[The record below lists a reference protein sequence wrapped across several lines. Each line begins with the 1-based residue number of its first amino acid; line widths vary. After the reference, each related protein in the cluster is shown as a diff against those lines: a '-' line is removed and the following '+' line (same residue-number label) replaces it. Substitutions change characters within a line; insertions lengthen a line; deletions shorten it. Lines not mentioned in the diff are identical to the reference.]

1 VRIASQRELHP
12 DAALAPANL
21 RVRASRGQALLV
33 LIVMMSIATV
43 LLVYGSTTEVSRIVR
58 ADARTRLVLEE
69 AREALI
75 GRALADANRPGSL
88 PCPDNDDDGSA
99 DLFTGS
105 ACPSYL
111 GRLPW
116 RTLGIGDLRD
126 AAGERLWYALSP
138 GFRDHPFAPAL
149 NSDTR
154 GTLEVYS
161 NNKMRLVTSQG
172 VAVVFAPG
180 TALPGQ
186 RRDASLTF
194 CASTAKNVQR
204 AWCAANYLDTAAKV
218 NNAAAAGPY
227 IAAAAGEFNNDRL
240 AIIVTAD
247 LMPLVERRVVLETRN
262 ALLAYRSASAC
273 ACYPWADSGNDG
285 TSDVG
290 AHQGRIPTMGA
301 LPQPWASGV
310 LPSYLAANGWSRLIY
325 YAVARDALE
334 DAGKSCATCTEASLT
349 LDGQAGYD
357 VMLISPGYAAGSA
370 LRTSWGDYI
379 DDAENRNGDHRFVT
393 PVSSNPDRDRAYP
406 IAGRATGC
414 AVNARVLIDNVPC
427 RGSANSVRAVCQST
441 SAALASCKCA
451 SAAQTMVKAPCA
463 DTLISQQCDLA
474 ILQLRECTL

>member
-1 VRIASQRELHP
+1 MST
-12 DAALAPANL
+12 
-21 RVRASRGQALLV
+21 SRGQALLV
-33 LIVMMSIATV
+33 LIMMMSIATV

-58 ADARTRLVLEE
+58 AEARTRVVLEE

-138 GFRDHPFAPAL
+138 GFRDHPLAPAL

-161 NNKMRLVTSQG
+161 NSKLRVVTPQA
-172 VAVVFAPG
+172 VAVVFSPG

-186 RRDASLTF
+186 RRDASITF
-194 CASTAKNVQR
+194 CASTAKNVR
-204 AWCAANYLDTAAKV
+204 RSWCATNYLDAAAEV

-227 IAAAAGEFNNDRL
+227 ISAAAGEFMNDRL
-240 AIIVTAD
+240 SIVVAAD
-247 LMPLVERRVVLETRN
+247 LMPLVERRVALETRN

-273 ACYPWADSGNDG
+273 ACYPGPDSGNDG
-285 TSDVG
+285 VSDIG
-290 AHQGRIPTMGA
+290 ADQGRLPALGA
-301 LPQPWASGV
+301 LPQPWPSGV
-310 LPSYLAANGWSRLIY
+310 LPAYLAANGWARVMH

-334 DAGKSCATCTEASLT
+334 DRGRRCAACTEPSLA
-349 LDGQAGYD
+349 LDAQPGYD
-357 VMLISPGYAAGSA
+357 VILITTGHAVGSTPRA
-370 LRTSWGDYI
+370 TWSDYI
-379 DDAENRNGDHRFVT
+379 DDPQNRDGDHRFVT
-393 PVSSNPDRDRAYP
+393 PASNAPSRDHTYP
-406 IAGRATGC
+406 IAGAATGC
-414 AVNARVLIDNVPC
+414 AINARALIDSVPC
-427 RGSANSVRAVCQST
+427 RESANAVRAACQSAG
-441 SAALASCKCA
+441 AALAACRCA
-451 SAAQTMVKAPCA
+451 GAAQTMMKAPCA
-463 DTLISQQCDLA
+463 ETLHPQQCDLA
-474 ILQLRECTL
+474 MLQLKECTP

>member
-1 VRIASQRELHP
+1 
-12 DAALAPANL
+12 L
-21 RVRASRGQALLV
+21 RACRGQALLV
-33 LIVMMSIATV
+33 LIMMMSIAAV
-43 LLVYGSTTEVSRIVR
+43 LLVYGSTTEVSRIVS
-58 ADARTRLVLEE
+58 ANARTRLALEE

-161 NNKMRLVTSQG
+161 NNKLRLVTSQG

-204 AWCAANYLDTAAKV
+204 ARCATNYLDTAAGV

-227 IAAAAGEFNNDRL
+227 ISAPAGEHYNDRL
-240 AIIVTAD
+240 AIVITAD
-247 LMPLVERRVVLETRN
+247 LMPLVERRAALETRN
-262 ALLAYRSASAC
+262 ALLAYRSTSAC
-273 ACYPWADSGNDG
+273 ACYPWPDSGNDG
-285 TSDVG
+285 TSDFG
-290 AHQGRIPTMGA
+290 AHQGRIPAAGA

-334 DAGKSCATCTEASLT
+334 GGGKSCQTCTEPNLT
-349 LDGQAGYD
+349 LDGRAGYD
-357 VMLISPGYAAGSA
+357 VLLISPGYAAGGA
-370 LRTSWGDYI
+370 LRASWSDYL
-379 DDAENRNGDHRFVT
+379 DDAENRDGDHRFVT
-393 PVSSNPDRDRAYP
+393 PASMNPDRDRAYP
-406 IAGRATGC
+406 IAGAATGC
-414 AVNARVLIDNVPC
+414 AINARALTDSVPC
-427 RGSANSVRAVCQST
+427 RESANSVRAVCRSAA
-441 SAALASCKCA
+441 AALAQCQCA
-451 SAAQTMVKAPCA
+451 SAAQTMMKAPCA
-463 DTLISQQCDLA
+463 DTLSPRECDLA
-474 ILQLRECTL
+474 ILQLKECTP